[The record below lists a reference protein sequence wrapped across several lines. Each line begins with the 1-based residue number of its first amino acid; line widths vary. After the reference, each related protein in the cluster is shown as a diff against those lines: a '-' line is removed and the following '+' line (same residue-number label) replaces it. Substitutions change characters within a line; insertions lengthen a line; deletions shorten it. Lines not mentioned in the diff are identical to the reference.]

1 MGPRACLP
9 PSSPVFE
16 SYWSFAAARQ
26 AVYFAR
32 VNGAPPPWTN
42 DPILAE
48 YRFTNA
54 YRAADRVS
62 QFMLRS
68 VIYDAD
74 HDEPDLVFRILL
86 FKLFNRVETWQLLE
100 RDFGELTVRNFNR
113 DCFAAT
119 LTAAL
124 RAGERIY
131 SAAYI
136 MPPAPSV
143 GTARKHETH
152 LALLESMLSDNLPKA
167 LAATCA
173 LREVYQLLVE
183 YPGIGP
189 FLAYQFAIDLNYS
202 PLIDH
207 SEMDFVQ
214 PGPGAIDGVRKCFPT
229 ARPQDVATII
239 HTVCAQQEQQ
249 FESRGI
255 RFDTLWGRRLQLIDC
270 QNLFCEISKY
280 ARVAHPEI
288 SGSTSRVR
296 IKQRFA
302 PAGALPPPL
311 FPPKWGLPVASAPL
325 GAVAPALVGGA
336 QPAS

>member
-1 MGPRACLP
+1 
-9 PSSPVFE
+9 
-16 SYWSFAAARQ
+16 
-26 AVYFAR
+26 
-32 VNGAPPPWTN
+32 
-42 DPILAE
+42 
-48 YRFTNA
+48 
-54 YRAADRVS
+54 
-62 QFMLRS
+62 MLRS

-74 HDEPDLVFRILL
+74 HDEADLVFRILL

-100 RDFGELTVRNFNR
+100 RTFGDLTVRNFNCDR
-113 DCFAAT
+113 FAAT
-119 LTAAL
+119 LTDAM

-136 MPPAPSV
+136 MPPAP
-143 GTARKHETH
+143 GIGAGRKHETH

-167 LAATCA
+167 LAATRS

-202 PLIDH
+202 PLLDH

-229 ARPQDVATII
+229 ARSEDVAAII
-239 HTVCAQQEQQ
+239 HTVCVQQEEH
-249 FESRGI
+249 FELRGVT
-255 RFDTLWGRRLQLIDC
+255 FDTLWGRRLQLIDC

-288 SGSTSRVR
+288 SGSTRRAR

-302 PAGALPPPL
+302 PAGSLPPPL
-311 FPPKWGLPVASAPL
+311 FPPKWGLPVATSPL
-325 GAVAPALVGGA
+325 RPIANATPTGD
-336 QPAS
+336 QSTS